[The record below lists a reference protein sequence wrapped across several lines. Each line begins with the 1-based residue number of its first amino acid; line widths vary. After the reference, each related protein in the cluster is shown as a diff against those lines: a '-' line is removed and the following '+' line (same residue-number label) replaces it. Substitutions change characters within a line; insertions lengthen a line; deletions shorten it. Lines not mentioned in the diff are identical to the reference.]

1 MQPMFDRIISNKL
14 TKTFT
19 NRFKGSRFLCSVN
32 DLAVAF
38 PQNMITLESDT
49 KTFEVN
55 QICVDKTKF
64 FGRGLH
70 QVYTPVLRADAHPAM
85 FRMVLPYLL
94 AKHMAKRLK
103 EQLKRSPA

>member
-70 QVYTPVLRADAHPAM
+70 QVYAPALRAVINSIPKWVAFLHHP
-85 FRMVLPYLL
+85 RN
-94 AKHMAKRLK
+94 LK
-103 EQLKRSPA
+103 MSNV